1 METLKSCLSGRLF
14 PGPQWLLLPKE
25 RFVWVCVCVKVCV
38 CIGVLSTYL
47 SVYHVFAWCPRR
59 PEEEADPLKLELQT
73 GAATGC

>member
-25 RFVWVCVCVKVCV
+25 RFVCVCV
-38 CIGVLSTYL
+38 CIGVLPTYL